1 MKTYT
6 EPPHYCVLTLTIY
19 VLTTFFLP
27 SLSSQT
33 HLYDPVIISAS
44 FPFLILAEPS
54 VLQNVVRSSH
64 YLPFLTMMIL
74 VAFPNPSST
83 IAIHHPPLSFFWAI
97 AS

>member
-6 EPPHYCVLTLTIY
+6 EPPHYCVLTLTVY

-27 SLSSQT
+27 SLTSQT
-33 HLYDPVIISAS
+33 HLYDPVVISAS
-44 FPFLILAEPS
+44 FPFLILAELS
-54 VLQNVVRSSH
+54 ALQNMVRSSH

-83 IAIHHPPLSFFWAI
+83 IAIHHPPLPFFWAI

>member
-6 EPPHYCVLTLTIY
+6 EPPHYCVLTLTVY
-19 VLTTFFLP
+19 MLTTFFLP
-27 SLSSQT
+27 SLTSHT
-33 HLYDPVIISAS
+33 HLYDPVVISAS

-54 VLQNVVRSSH
+54 ALQNMVRSSH

-83 IAIHHPPLSFFWAI
+83 IVIHHPPRILTC
-97 AS
+97 